1 MYATVRLN
9 LENIMLNKRSQWPHI
24 VWLHL
29 CKMSRIGKFVETKNK
44 LMVARDCTRGKQG
57 RSANGYGAPFW
68 SDKTVLELDSGD
80 DSTTL

>member
-1 MYATVRLN
+1 
-9 LENIMLNKRSQWPHI
+9 
-24 VWLHL
+24 
-29 CKMSRIGKFVETKNK
+29 MSRIGKFVETKNK